1 MARRANLNLEGVRIG
16 FRNFEGR
23 EGRYNVAGNRNFV
36 IFLDNERAAELE
48 SQGWNIHWPKP
59 TDSSVNEPIR
69 RNSKKIVE
77 QDNGIANGGP
87 ATQRTY
93 IQTYSDHERNPFL
106 KVRVNFNWKG
116 LKIVMIVNGKP
127 EFLDEDNVGVLDTAD
142 LENVD
147 VSISPYE
154 YEPGKISASL
164 ASMYATVRT
173 DEFMAKYG
181 Y

>member
-1 MARRANLNLEGVRIG
+1 MRRANLFLENVKIG

-23 EGRYNVAGNRNFV
+23 EGRYNASGNRNFV
-36 IFLDNERAAELE
+36 IFLDNEKAAELE
-48 SQGWNIHWPKP
+48 RQGWNIHWPKP
-59 TDSSVNEPIR
+59 TEDNSENE
-69 RNSKKIVE
+69 K
-77 QDNGIANGGP
+77 
-87 ATQRTY
+87 
-93 IQTYSDHERNPFL
+93 NPFL

-116 LKIVMIVNGKP
+116 LKIVMIVNGTP
-127 EFLDEDNVGVLDTAD
+127 QFLNEENVGVLDTAD

>member
-1 MARRANLNLEGVRIG
+1 MRRANLFLENVRIG

-23 EGRYNVAGNRNFV
+23 EGRYNAEGKRNFV
-36 IFLDNERAAELE
+36 IFLDNETAATLE
-48 SQGWNIHWPKP
+48 EQGWNIHWPKP
-59 TDSSVNEPIR
+59 TENDTENE
-69 RNSKKIVE
+69 K
-77 QDNGIANGGP
+77 
-87 ATQRTY
+87 
-93 IQTYSDHERNPFL
+93 NPFL

-127 EFLDEDNVGVLDTAD
+127 EFLDEDTVGVLDTAE

-147 VSISPYE
+147 VSVSPYE

-164 ASMYATVRT
+164 ASIYATVKT

>member
-1 MARRANLNLEGVRIG
+1 MRRANLFLENVKIG

-23 EGRYNVAGNRNFV
+23 EGRYNAEGKRNFV
-36 IFLDNERAAELE
+36 IFLDNETAARLE
-48 SQGWNIHWPKP
+48 EQGWNIHWPKP
-59 TDSSVNEPIR
+59 TENDTENE
-69 RNSKKIVE
+69 K
-77 QDNGIANGGP
+77 
-87 ATQRTY
+87 
-93 IQTYSDHERNPFL
+93 NPFL
-106 KVRVNFNWKG
+106 KVHVNFNWKG

-127 EFLDEDNVGVLDTAD
+127 EFLDEDTVGVLDTAE

-147 VSISPYE
+147 VSVSPYE

-164 ASMYATVRT
+164 ASIYATVKT

>member
-1 MARRANLNLEGVRIG
+1 MRRANLFLENVKIG

-23 EGRYNVAGNRNFV
+23 EGRYNASGNRNFV
-36 IFLDNERAAELE
+36 VFLDNKKAAELE

-59 TDSSVNEPIR
+59 TEDNSENE
-69 RNSKKIVE
+69 K
-77 QDNGIANGGP
+77 
-87 ATQRTY
+87 
-93 IQTYSDHERNPFL
+93 NPFL

-116 LKIVMIVNGKP
+116 LKIVMIVNGTP
-127 EFLDEDNVGVLDTAD
+127 QFLNEENVGVLDTAD

-147 VSISPYE
+147 VSINPYE

-164 ASMYATVRT
+164 SSIYATVKA

>member
-1 MARRANLNLEGVRIG
+1 MRRANLFLENVKIG

-23 EGRYNVAGNRNFV
+23 EGRYNAEGKRNFV
-36 IFLDNERAAELE
+36 IFLDNETAARLE
-48 SQGWNIHWPKP
+48 EQGWNIHWPKP
-59 TDSSVNEPIR
+59 IENDTENE
-69 RNSKKIVE
+69 K
-77 QDNGIANGGP
+77 
-87 ATQRTY
+87 
-93 IQTYSDHERNPFL
+93 NPFL

-127 EFLDEDNVGVLDTAD
+127 EFLDEDTVGVLDTAE

-147 VSISPYE
+147 VSVSPYE

-164 ASMYATVRT
+164 ASIYATVET

>member
-1 MARRANLNLEGVRIG
+1 MRRANLFLENVKIG

-23 EGRYNVAGNRNFV
+23 EGRYNAEGKRNFV
-36 IFLDNERAAELE
+36 IFLDNETAARLE
-48 SQGWNIHWPKP
+48 EQGWNIHWPKP
-59 TDSSVNEPIR
+59 NE
-69 RNSKKIVE
+69 NDTENEK
-77 QDNGIANGGP
+77 
-87 ATQRTY
+87 
-93 IQTYSDHERNPFL
+93 NPFL

-127 EFLDEDNVGVLDTAD
+127 EFLDEDTVGVLDTAE

-147 VSISPYE
+147 VSVSPYE

-164 ASMYATVRT
+164 ASIYATVKT

>member
-1 MARRANLNLEGVRIG
+1 MRRANLFLENVKIG

-23 EGRYNVAGNRNFV
+23 EGRYNAEGKRNFV
-36 IFLDNERAAELE
+36 IFLDNETAARLE
-48 SQGWNIHWPKP
+48 EQGWNIHWPKP
-59 TDSSVNEPIR
+59 TENDTEND
-69 RNSKKIVE
+69 K
-77 QDNGIANGGP
+77 
-87 ATQRTY
+87 
-93 IQTYSDHERNPFL
+93 NPFL

-127 EFLDEDNVGVLDTAD
+127 EFLDEDTVGVLDTAE

-164 ASMYATVRT
+164 ASIYATVKT

>member
-1 MARRANLNLEGVRIG
+1 MRKANLFLENVKIG

-23 EGRYNVAGNRNFV
+23 EGRYNAEGKRNFV
-36 IFLDNERAAELE
+36 IFLDNETAARLE
-48 SQGWNIHWPKP
+48 EQGWNIHWPKP
-59 TDSSVNEPIR
+59 TENDTENE
-69 RNSKKIVE
+69 K
-77 QDNGIANGGP
+77 
-87 ATQRTY
+87 
-93 IQTYSDHERNPFL
+93 NPFL

-127 EFLDEDNVGVLDTAD
+127 EFLDEDTVGVLDTAE

-147 VSISPYE
+147 VSVSPYE

-164 ASMYATVRT
+164 ASIYATVKT

>member
-1 MARRANLNLEGVRIG
+1 MRRANLFLENIKIG

-23 EGRYNVAGNRNFV
+23 EGRYNAEGKRNFV
-36 IFLDNERAAELE
+36 IFLDNETAARLE
-48 SQGWNIHWPKP
+48 EQGWNIHWPKP
-59 TDSSVNEPIR
+59 TENDTENE
-69 RNSKKIVE
+69 K
-77 QDNGIANGGP
+77 
-87 ATQRTY
+87 
-93 IQTYSDHERNPFL
+93 NPFL

-127 EFLDEDNVGVLDTAD
+127 EFLDEDTVGVLDTAD

>member
-1 MARRANLNLEGVRIG
+1 MRRANLFLENVKIG

-23 EGRYNVAGNRNFV
+23 EGQYNAEGKRNFV
-36 IFLDNERAAELE
+36 IFLDNETAARLE
-48 SQGWNIHWPKP
+48 EQGWNIHWPKP
-59 TDSSVNEPIR
+59 TENDTENE
-69 RNSKKIVE
+69 K
-77 QDNGIANGGP
+77 
-87 ATQRTY
+87 
-93 IQTYSDHERNPFL
+93 NPFL

-127 EFLDEDNVGVLDTAD
+127 EFLDEDTVGVLDTAE

-164 ASMYATVRT
+164 ASIYATVKT

>member
-1 MARRANLNLEGVRIG
+1 MRRANLFLENVKIG

-23 EGRYNVAGNRNFV
+23 EGRYNAEGKRNFV
-36 IFLDNERAAELE
+36 IFLDNETAARLE
-48 SQGWNIHWPKP
+48 EQGWNIHWPKP
-59 TDSSVNEPIR
+59 IENDTENE
-69 RNSKKIVE
+69 K
-77 QDNGIANGGP
+77 
-87 ATQRTY
+87 
-93 IQTYSDHERNPFL
+93 NPFL

-127 EFLDEDNVGVLDTAD
+127 EFLDEDTVGVLDTAE

-147 VSISPYE
+147 VSVSPYE

-164 ASMYATVRT
+164 ASIYATVKT

>member
-1 MARRANLNLEGVRIG
+1 MRRANLFLENVKIG

-23 EGRYNVAGNRNFV
+23 EGRYNAEGKRNFV
-36 IFLDNERAAELE
+36 IFLDNETAARLE
-48 SQGWNIHWPKP
+48 EQGWNIHWPKP
-59 TDSSVNEPIR
+59 TENNTENE
-69 RNSKKIVE
+69 K
-77 QDNGIANGGP
+77 
-87 ATQRTY
+87 
-93 IQTYSDHERNPFL
+93 NPLL

-127 EFLDEDNVGVLDTAD
+127 EFLDEDTVGVLDTAE

-147 VSISPYE
+147 VSVSPYE

-164 ASMYATVRT
+164 ASIYATVKT

>member
-1 MARRANLNLEGVRIG
+1 MRRANLFLENVRIG

-23 EGRYNVAGNRNFV
+23 EGRYNAEGKRNFV
-36 IFLDNERAAELE
+36 IFLDNETAARLE
-48 SQGWNIHWPKP
+48 EQGWNIHWPKP
-59 TDSSVNEPIR
+59 TENET
-69 RNSKKIVE
+69 
-77 QDNGIANGGP
+77 DN
-87 ATQRTY
+87 
-93 IQTYSDHERNPFL
+93 EKNPFL

-127 EFLDEDNVGVLDTAD
+127 EFLDEDTVGVLDTAE

-147 VSISPYE
+147 VSVSPYE

-164 ASMYATVRT
+164 ASMYATVKT

>member
-1 MARRANLNLEGVRIG
+1 MRRANLFLENVKIG

-23 EGRYNVAGNRNFV
+23 EGRYNAEGKRNFV
-36 IFLDNERAAELE
+36 IFLDNETAARLE
-48 SQGWNIHWPKP
+48 EQGWNIHWPKP
-59 TDSSVNEPIR
+59 TENDTENE
-69 RNSKKIVE
+69 K
-77 QDNGIANGGP
+77 
-87 ATQRTY
+87 
-93 IQTYSDHERNPFL
+93 NPFL

-127 EFLDEDNVGVLDTAD
+127 EFLDEDTVGVLDTAE

-147 VSISPYE
+147 VSVSPYE

-164 ASMYATVRT
+164 ASIYATVKT

>member
-1 MARRANLNLEGVRIG
+1 MRRANLFLENVRIG

-23 EGRYNVAGNRNFV
+23 EGRYNAEGKRNFV
-36 IFLDNERAAELE
+36 IFLDNETAARLE
-48 SQGWNIHWPKP
+48 EQGWNIHWPKP
-59 TDSSVNEPIR
+59 TENDTENE
-69 RNSKKIVE
+69 K
-77 QDNGIANGGP
+77 
-87 ATQRTY
+87 
-93 IQTYSDHERNPFL
+93 NPFL

-127 EFLDEDNVGVLDTAD
+127 EFLDEDTVGVLDTAE

-147 VSISPYE
+147 VSVSPYE

-164 ASMYATVRT
+164 ASIYATVKT

>member
-16 FRNFEGR
+16 FRNFEGC
-23 EGRYNVAGNRNFV
+23 EGRYNAAGNRNFV

-59 TDSSVNEPIR
+59 IESD
-69 RNSKKIVE
+69 
-77 QDNGIANGGP
+77 A
-87 ATQRTY
+87 
-93 IQTYSDHERNPFL
+93 DHERNPFL

>member
-1 MARRANLNLEGVRIG
+1 MRRANLFLENVKIG

-23 EGRYNVAGNRNFV
+23 EGRYNAEGKRNFV
-36 IFLDNERAAELE
+36 IFLDNETAARLE
-48 SQGWNIHWPKP
+48 EQGWNIHWPKP
-59 TDSSVNEPIR
+59 TENDTENE
-69 RNSKKIVE
+69 K
-77 QDNGIANGGP
+77 
-87 ATQRTY
+87 
-93 IQTYSDHERNPFL
+93 NPFL

-127 EFLDEDNVGVLDTAD
+127 EFLDEDTVGVLDTAE

-147 VSISPYE
+147 VCISPYE

-164 ASMYATVRT
+164 ASIYATVKT

>member
-1 MARRANLNLEGVRIG
+1 MRRANLFLENVKIG

-23 EGRYNVAGNRNFV
+23 EGRYNAEGKRNFV
-36 IFLDNERAAELE
+36 IFLDNETAARLE
-48 SQGWNIHWPKP
+48 EQGWNIHWPKP
-59 TDSSVNEPIR
+59 TENDTENE
-69 RNSKKIVE
+69 K
-77 QDNGIANGGP
+77 
-87 ATQRTY
+87 
-93 IQTYSDHERNPFL
+93 NPFL

-127 EFLDEDNVGVLDTAD
+127 EFLDEDTVGVLDTAE

-164 ASMYATVRT
+164 ASIYATVKT